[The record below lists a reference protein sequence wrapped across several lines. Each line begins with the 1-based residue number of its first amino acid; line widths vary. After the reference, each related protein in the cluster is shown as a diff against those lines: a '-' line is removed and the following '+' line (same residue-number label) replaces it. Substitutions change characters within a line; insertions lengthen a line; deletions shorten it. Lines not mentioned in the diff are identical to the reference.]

1 MSARDYP
8 RRING
13 RRKGPGTQCCARAHN
28 LQQLQ
33 RFGRSGYERNVDDRV
48 IRVDRSQLSA
58 IGRMVIDVVVM
69 RRWTMLVGSGVH
81 DGMHMQLGR
90 LQVHQRE
97 PGNQRDREHPTECR
111 YHLLL
116 PSYYI
121 RGGGGTNLALMPPW

>member
-1 MSARDYP
+1 M
-8 RRING
+8 
-13 RRKGPGTQCCARAHN
+13 
-28 LQQLQ
+28 QQLQ

-48 IRVDRSQLSA
+48 IRVDRSQLSG

-69 RRWTMLVGSGVH
+69 RRWTMLVGSGVR

-121 RGGGGTNLALMPPW
+121 PGGAGRTLLDAPWRALGRERIGLFFGFCRELRIEQSIADG